1 MKLAL
6 RSNVGGAIAMM
17 IARILLAFATC
28 VLAAS
33 AQAATFF
40 ASPQGAGTACSSGS
54 PCSLSQLISKVQA
67 GDIGIVNAGTYT
79 GNINISA
86 KSGTAA
92 EPITLRAQ
100 NFAVTC
106 TDPVN
111 DPDGCQVANTASRSF
126 LNLILRFS
134 GSDFWNLEGLQ
145 VRDLRCKGA
154 SVSNPSNN
162 GRLSFVHFISS
173 SNNTTL
179 AFEFCSDWI
188 VEHSYFTGLNAAANT
203 GDYGIISFWTD
214 DMIYRNL
221 YFGGQ
226 FNHSISL
233 KRGDRDVTIDRIVC
247 EGAYSHCMI
256 YGQEQDDTQYASAS
270 STSCPTR
277 RVDDGTAQNI
287 TDQTVLN
294 VRASNIFV
302 RRVTNSGWST
312 RAALMIDNVRGSTT
326 TNVFAHV
333 GNHAS
338 AVALWHRNLGQAT
351 YPGGRC
357 GAERG
362 LNVVRGMV
370 VDASASASGLRADLE
385 RRGSSRN
392 PNPGKLGLSR
402 SRRHLGPRHHLRN
415 RASRQQWRM
424 GDDPTA
430 GDYHSQ
436 HRLQ

>member
-79 GNINISA
+79 GNINIIA

-126 LNLILRFS
+126 LNLILRLR
-134 GSDFWNLEGLQ
+134 GSDFWNLEGFQ
-145 VRDLRCKGA
+145 IRDLRCGNA
-154 SVSNPSNN
+154 SVANSSNN
-162 GRLSFVHFISS
+162 GRISFVHFISS
-173 SNNTTL
+173 SNNKPLTFDL
-179 AFEFCSDWI
+179 CSDWI
-188 VEHSYFTGLNAAANT
+188 VEHSYFTGLNSAANT
-203 GDYGIISFWTD
+203 GDYGIISFWTE

-233 KRGDRDVTIDRIVC
+233 KRGDRDITIDRIVC
-247 EGAYSHCMI
+247 EGAYTHCMI
-256 YGQEQDDTQYASAS
+256 YGQEQDDTQHASAS
-270 STSCPTR
+270 STSCPSR
-277 RVDDGTAQNI
+277 LVDDGTVQNI

-312 RAALMIDNVRGSTT
+312 RAALYIDNVRGSTT

-333 GNHAS
+333 GNHRS
-338 AVALWHRNLGQAT
+338 AVALWHRNFGHAT

-370 VDASASASGLRADLE
+370 VDASASASGCALISSAGEAPATLTLENWVCHGADDTSDP
-385 RRGSSRN
+385 GITFATGPV
-392 PNPGKLGLSR
+392 PNNGIWETIQP
-402 SRRHLGPRHHLRN
+402 PEI
-415 RASRQQWRM
+415 
-424 GDDPTA
+424 
-430 GDYHSQ
+430 YHWQ